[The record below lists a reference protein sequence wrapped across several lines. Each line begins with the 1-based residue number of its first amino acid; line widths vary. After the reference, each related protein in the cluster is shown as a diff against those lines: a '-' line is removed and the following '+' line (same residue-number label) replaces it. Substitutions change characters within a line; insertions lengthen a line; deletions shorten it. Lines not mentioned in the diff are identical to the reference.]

1 MLKRKF
7 MAFVGSLIIST
18 LGPFSANAQ
27 LPDQNGDSYLT
38 KLTPW
43 GDPNIQG
50 VWDRRTITPLERPE
64 RFAGTAFFTPEQ
76 IRAYERES
84 AAREDG
90 RPLDLGR
97 GGISVHDPNDLDYGS
112 NVVATGQTSLV
123 VNPSNGRI
131 PAYTEAAT
139 ARAAI
144 ANRARE
150 RRGPA
155 DSWTDRTLNERCITW
170 GIPQSMLPQAYNN
183 NLKIIQTADHV
194 MLYIEMVHDVRII
207 PIDERPHL
215 PEAIKQWHGDSRGYW
230 EEDTLVVRTKNF
242 SPKSSFRRADV
253 NLEIEER
260 FRRNDEDLM
269 EYSLTIMDDTT
280 WERDW
285 TISYPMIRG
294 DQPIFEF
301 ACHEGN
307 HGLRNILSVARNLE
321 KQSTEK

>member
-1 MLKRKF
+1 
-7 MAFVGSLIIST
+7 
-18 LGPFSANAQ
+18 
-27 LPDQNGDSYLT
+27 
-38 KLTPW
+38 
-43 GDPNIQG
+43 
-50 VWDRRTITPLERPE
+50 
-64 RFAGTAFFTPEQ
+64 
-76 IRAYERES
+76 
-84 AAREDG
+84 
-90 RPLDLGR
+90 
-97 GGISVHDPNDLDYGS
+97 
-112 NVVATGQTSLV
+112 
-123 VNPSNGRI
+123 
-131 PAYTEAAT
+131 
-139 ARAAI
+139 
-144 ANRARE
+144 
-150 RRGPA
+150 
-155 DSWTDRTLNERCITW
+155 
-170 GIPQSMLPQAYNN
+170 
-183 NLKIIQTADHV
+183 
-194 MLYIEMVHDVRII
+194 MVHDVRII

-230 EEDTLVVRTKNF
+230 EEDTLVVRTKSF
-242 SPKSSFRRADV
+242 SPKSSFRRANV

>member
-1 MLKRKF
+1 
-7 MAFVGSLIIST
+7 
-18 LGPFSANAQ
+18 
-27 LPDQNGDSYLT
+27 
-38 KLTPW
+38 
-43 GDPNIQG
+43 
-50 VWDRRTITPLERPE
+50 
-64 RFAGTAFFTPEQ
+64 
-76 IRAYERES
+76 
-84 AAREDG
+84 
-90 RPLDLGR
+90 
-97 GGISVHDPNDLDYGS
+97 
-112 NVVATGQTSLV
+112 
-123 VNPSNGRI
+123 
-131 PAYTEAAT
+131 
-139 ARAAI
+139 
-144 ANRARE
+144 
-150 RRGPA
+150 
-155 DSWTDRTLNERCITW
+155 
-170 GIPQSMLPQAYNN
+170 MLPQAYNN

-230 EEDTLVVRTKNF
+230 EEDTLVVRTKSF
-242 SPKSSFRRADV
+242 SPKSSFRRANV